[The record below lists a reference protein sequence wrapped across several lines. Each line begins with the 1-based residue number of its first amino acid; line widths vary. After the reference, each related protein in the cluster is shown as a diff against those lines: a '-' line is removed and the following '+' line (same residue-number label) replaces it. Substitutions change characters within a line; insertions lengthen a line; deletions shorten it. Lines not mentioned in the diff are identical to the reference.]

1 MIIFFFNEINCG
13 HHVGNELEECVM
25 VIRNRS
31 GNYFRKR
38 GWCLGKSKK
47 EERIGKVKEMF

>member
-25 VIRNRS
+25 VIRNQS